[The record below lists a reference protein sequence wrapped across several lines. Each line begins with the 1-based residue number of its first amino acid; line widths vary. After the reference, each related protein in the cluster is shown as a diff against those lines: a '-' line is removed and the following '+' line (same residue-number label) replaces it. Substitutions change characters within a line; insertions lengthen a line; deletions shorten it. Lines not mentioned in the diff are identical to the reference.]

1 VTVAAPVRAVAGI
14 PAARTVARVLVC
26 SGIAGTLAAF
36 ALTVDRIRLLEN
48 PAFVP
53 GCSWNAVLS
62 CGSVMISPQAQVF
75 GFPNPLIG
83 LVAFPVVTTLG
94 VALLAG
100 AVLPAWMWRGLWLG
114 ALAGVAFVHWLIV
127 QSVYVIGALCP
138 YCMVVWVAT
147 IAVFWYVTAH
157 LLAGAGPQARRVAAM
172 HGAVVTLWLLLI
184 AAVAVTRFALPA
196 ASGG

>member
-1 VTVAAPVRAVAGI
+1 MRAPTTH
-14 PAARTVARVLVC
+14 TVARVLVGG
-26 SGIAGTLAAF
+26 GIAGTVAAF

-62 CGSVMISPQAQVF
+62 CGSVMTSPQAQVF

-83 LVAFPVVTTLG
+83 LMTFPVVTTLG
-94 VALLAG
+94 VAVLAG

-114 ALAGVAFVHWLIV
+114 TLAGVAFVHWLIV

-147 IAVFWYVTAH
+147 IAVFWYVTART
-157 LLAGAGPQARRVAAM
+157 LAGAGPRAGRIAAM
-172 HGAVVTLWLLLI
+172 HGAVLTLWLLLI
-184 AAVAVTRFALPA
+184 AAAAVTRFVPP
-196 ASGG
+196 GGG

>member
-1 VTVAAPVRAVAGI
+1 MTATAPVRTVAGT
-14 PAARTVARVLVC
+14 PSVRTVARVLAGG
-26 SGIAGTLAAF
+26 GIAGTVAAF

-62 CGSVMISPQAQVF
+62 CGSVMTSPQAQVF

-114 ALAGVAFVHWLIV
+114 SLAGVAFVHWLIV

-138 YCMVVWVAT
+138 YCMAVWVAT

-172 HGAVVTLWLLLI
+172 HGAVLTLWLLLI

-196 ASGG
+196 ASAA